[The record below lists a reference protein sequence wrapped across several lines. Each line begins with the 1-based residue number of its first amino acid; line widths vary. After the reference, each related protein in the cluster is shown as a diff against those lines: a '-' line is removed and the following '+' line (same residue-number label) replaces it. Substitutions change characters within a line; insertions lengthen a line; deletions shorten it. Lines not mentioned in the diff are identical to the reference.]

1 MKKCRFCKN
10 CKADNANA
18 KGVIDRCNH
27 CAEELFWLMKDAQQ
41 EFGVKA

>member
-1 MKKCRFCKN
+1 MKKCKFCKE
-10 CKADNANA
+10 CEAVNANP

-27 CAEELFWLMKDAQQ
+27 CAEEMFWLMKDAQQ